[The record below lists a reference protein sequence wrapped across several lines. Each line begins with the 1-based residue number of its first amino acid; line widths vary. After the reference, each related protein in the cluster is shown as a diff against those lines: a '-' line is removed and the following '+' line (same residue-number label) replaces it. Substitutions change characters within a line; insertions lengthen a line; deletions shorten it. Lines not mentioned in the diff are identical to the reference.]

1 MSNHTQ
7 GPWKFRLNTN
17 GSFDLAG
24 EDGQK
29 VILCN
34 GRLINQ
40 EANLRL
46 IAAAPALLEALKDC
60 EARLALMVGSGCSKM
75 LDAVAAEKAR
85 STIAQAT
92 GEPA

>member
-1 MSNHTQ
+1 M
-7 GPWKFRLNTN
+7 NTN

-46 IAAAPALLEALKDC
+46 IAAAPALLDALRDC
-60 EARLALMVGSGCSKM
+60 EARLALLVGSGCSKM

-85 STIAQAT
+85 SAIAQAT
-92 GEPA
+92 GEAA